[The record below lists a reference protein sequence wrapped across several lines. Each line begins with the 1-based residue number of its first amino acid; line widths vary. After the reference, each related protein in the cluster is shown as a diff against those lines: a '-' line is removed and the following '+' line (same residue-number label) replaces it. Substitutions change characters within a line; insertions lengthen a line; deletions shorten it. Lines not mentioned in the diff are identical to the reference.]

1 MYPKTAPSPDFVE
14 LEKEIL
20 SFWRDEDI
28 FAQSVE
34 NRPQEKNGN
43 NNAYVFYDGPPFAN
57 GLPHYGHL
65 LTGFV
70 KDIFARY
77 HTMLGRRVERRF
89 GWDCHGLPA
98 EMGAE
103 KELGISGR
111 ASITEFGVEKF
122 NAHCRTS
129 VMKYAHEWERYVER
143 QARWVDFENDYKTM
157 DKNYMESVLWA
168 FKQLYDKGLIY
179 EAYRVM
185 PYSWAAETPLSNFE
199 TRLDNSYR
207 QKESKAVT
215 VAFTLSEVPDFIR
228 DKNFAQNELPNFQK
242 YKLVAWTTTPW
253 TLPSNLALAVS
264 SKVAYQLIGLRDIC
278 YIVSTSAAEKIKNYL
293 GEEAVIYPQEYSG
306 NYFLGLTYEPLFP
319 YFKNH
324 PNSFRVLDGSDFIT
338 TEDGTGI
345 VHMAPGFGEDDQRVC
360 EANNIKLVCP
370 VDSAGKFTDEV
381 ADLNSKNSAAEFL
394 LETERAYLRPFSADD
409 LEVFYQLQ
417 SDPDVRKHFPNVL
430 SLKEAKSMLNEFLEH
445 QEKHGFSCFAAF
457 EKSSGKFMGFAGCNY
472 CGESSEIEICY
483 SLHQEFWG
491 KGFATELS
499 IACMLD
505 LFRNFAVEKILGFA
519 TPGNDSSFSILKKLG
534 MNFVKE
540 GIHWHDHD
548 HVHEYEISK
557 EAFLST
563 SVNEISAR
571 RAKAENLPLLTGRQV
586 FETNDDIIKFLKLQ
600 GSWLKTEQY
609 LHNYPHCWRTD
620 TPLIY
625 KALPSWYVE
634 VTKFKDRM
642 VELNQNINWI
652 PENIRDGQFGKWL
665 ENARDWS
672 ISRNR
677 FWGTPIPVWRS
688 DNPENK
694 KLYVFGSI
702 AELEEF
708 FATKITDLHRP
719 FIDEL
724 IKPDP
729 LDPKYTLRRV
739 EDVFDCW
746 FESGSMPFA
755 QVHYPFENKQSF
767 EENFPADFIVE
778 YVAQTRGWFYTLVVL
793 ATALFDKHPFKNCIC
808 HGVVLDEKGQK
819 LSKRLNNYA
828 DPMDVFARFGADA
841 MRFVMISAPIMHG
854 GELLIDKEGAMI
866 RDAVRLVMKPVW
878 NAYHFLT
885 LYANADGLRGNFCLR
900 SSTDNVLDNYIL
912 TKCRQAVEEIKNAM
926 DSYSTPLACRA
937 VESFFEVLNNWY
949 IRRSKDRFWK
959 KEKDADKQAAYDT
972 LHTVLVTMTRA
983 MAPLLPLLSEVVYRG
998 LVSSISPSPQ
1008 PSPAIED
1015 FSSPAS
1021 GGGQGGGITST
1032 TDDKVP
1038 QKYIG
1043 LEIFTHRNSKAL
1055 SNAKELRKNMTDAEI
1070 KLWSII
1076 KERKINGVEFRRQQ
1090 AIGPY
1095 IADFCSLS
1103 HALVI
1108 EVDGSQHAENK
1119 IYDSQRTEFIQKAG
1133 FRVIRFW
1140 NNEVLENIEGVWEKI
1155 NENLKDLQKFPLP
1168 TLPRRRGRSYS
1179 NGEGVSPASAGF
1191 SFSSPASGGQGDE
1204 AIPSVHLSIF
1214 PDVSAFPNDIALIN
1228 AMDLVRDVCNTAL
1241 SIRNAQNIRV
1251 RQPLASLTLAGAKA
1265 DEIQAF
1271 QSIIQEEVNVKS
1283 VKFIADFSVFAEQKL
1298 SIQFP
1303 VLGKRLPDKMK
1314 QIIPAA
1320 KKGEWKI
1327 SANGGVEIIGEILQP
1342 EEFNLLLEAKPEFK
1356 KSAQALSQ
1364 NDSLVLLDLE
1374 ISADLKD
1381 EGIARDT
1388 IRLIQEARKNAGFD
1402 ISDHIELALISTEK
1416 NLNAALE
1423 KFQHE
1428 IASQT
1433 LTRAKINFSQI
1444 DDAVFSV
1451 TEKIDD
1457 AEITIQLRLAA

>member
-1 MYPKTAPSPDFVE
+1 
-14 LEKEIL
+14 
-20 SFWRDEDI
+20 
-28 FAQSVE
+28 
-34 NRPQEKNGN
+34 
-43 NNAYVFYDGPPFAN
+43 
-57 GLPHYGHL
+57 
-65 LTGFV
+65 
-70 KDIFARY
+70 
-77 HTMLGRRVERRF
+77 
-89 GWDCHGLPA
+89 
-98 EMGAE
+98 
-103 KELGISGR
+103 
-111 ASITEFGVEKF
+111 
-122 NAHCRTS
+122 
-129 VMKYAHEWERYVER
+129 
-143 QARWVDFENDYKTM
+143 
-157 DKNYMESVLWA
+157 
-168 FKQLYDKGLIY
+168 
-179 EAYRVM
+179 M

-1021 GGGQGGGITST
+1021 GG
-1032 TDDKVP
+1032 
-1038 QKYIG
+1038 
-1043 LEIFTHRNSKAL
+1043 
-1055 SNAKELRKNMTDAEI
+1055 
-1070 KLWSII
+1070 
-1076 KERKINGVEFRRQQ
+1076 
-1090 AIGPY
+1090 
-1095 IADFCSLS
+1095 
-1103 HALVI
+1103 
-1108 EVDGSQHAENK
+1108 
-1119 IYDSQRTEFIQKAG
+1119 
-1133 FRVIRFW
+1133 
-1140 NNEVLENIEGVWEKI
+1140 
-1155 NENLKDLQKFPLP
+1155 
-1168 TLPRRRGRSYS
+1168 
-1179 NGEGVSPASAGF
+1179 
-1191 SFSSPASGGQGDE
+1191 QGDE